1 MKWLLATYDY
11 LCTHRGWLWVT
22 LAVLTSCMVYLSA
35 TLRYKEDISDF
46 LPVDETYKESME
58 AYEQMSEASRIVV
71 IFRGN
76 SEEVQPDLLCEAID
90 RMAVLMEEQ
99 EKPLLDVD
107 NLQTEVD
114 MQGYLRRLRY
124 VHAHAP
130 YFIKECDYARLD
142 TLLTENGIREAMLRN
157 KRILSLPGT
166 GMLQNCLASDPLGIF
181 PLSAGASG
189 QYAAASA
196 AFTSYG
202 GYMMTTDQTMAFAFY
217 DSPFGSTESGKNAG
231 LVKELQSL
239 ANMVEEE
246 MPEVQVDLLGAPVVA
261 VGNAQRIKRDSI
273 LAIVVSIGLIALI
286 LLYSFPRKRDILLIG
301 AAITFGWL
309 FGMSMLRL
317 LAGEVSIIV
326 LGIGSVIIG
335 IVVNY
340 PLHLLVHQRYTTSIR
355 ETMQEVLTPLVVGN
369 ITTVGAFAAL
379 IPLKSAA
386 LHDLGIFASAMLL
399 GTILFCV
406 IVLPHMMSNTPTKV
420 REIPLPRGQW
430 QISQHPWGMAIVL
443 IVTTGGLYLVSHFSE
458 DELFDSNLSHIN
470 YMTPQ
475 QRADFAYF
483 EQFQGHSDEPAYLAP
498 SAREELV
505 DRLERWNAY
514 MQQHNADSICA
525 ILEQAAVEAG
535 FKPQVFAPF
544 EAMLH
549 EDYSVDSRQEEIRA
563 ELPQLW
569 PGRFDTAS
577 LNSRIAE
584 ALSENFDYLG
594 MVCSILVFVFLCLSF
609 RSLWLALIAFLPMA
623 ISWVWIFGI
632 MHLLGLH
639 FNIVNIILATFIFG
653 QGDDYTIFIVEGLVD
668 EYRTGKPIREQFQ
681 QSILL
686 SALIMLVGIGVL
698 VIAQHPAMHGLG
710 AVTLVGM
717 GSVVLLA
724 CTLPPLLFKALLKGC
739 SKKVFKL
746 KV

>member
-11 LCTHRGWLWVT
+11 LHNHQRWLWVT

-71 IFRGN
+71 IFRVQSG
-76 SEEVQPDLLCEAID
+76 EVQPDLLCEAID
-90 RMAVLMEEQ
+90 RMAELMEEQ
-99 EKPLLDVD
+99 ENSLLDVD

-130 YFIKECDYARLD
+130 YFLKECDYARLD
-142 TLLTENGIREAMLRN
+142 TLLTENGIHEAMLRN
-157 KRILSLPGT
+157 RRILSLPGT

-202 GYMMTTDQTMAFAFY
+202 GYMMTTEQTMAFAFY
-217 DSPFGSTESGKNAG
+217 DSPFGSTESGRNAG

-239 ANMVEEE
+239 ADLVEEE

-273 LAIVVSIGLIALI
+273 LAIVVSIILITLI

-355 ETMQEVLTPLVVGN
+355 ETMQEVMTPLVVGN
-369 ITTVGAFAAL
+369 VTTVGAFAAL

-386 LHDLGIFASAMLL
+386 LHDLGIFAAAMLL

-406 IVLPHMMSNTPTKV
+406 IVLPHMMSSTPTKV

-430 QISQHPWGMAIVL
+430 QISQRPWVMATIL

-514 MQQHNADSICA
+514 MLQHNADSICA

-724 CTLPPLLFKALLKGC
+724 CTLPPLLFKGLLKGC